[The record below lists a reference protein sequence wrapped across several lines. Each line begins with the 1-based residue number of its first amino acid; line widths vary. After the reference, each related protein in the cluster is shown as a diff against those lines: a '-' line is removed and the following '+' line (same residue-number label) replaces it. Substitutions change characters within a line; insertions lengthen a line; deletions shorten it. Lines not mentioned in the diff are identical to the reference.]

1 MKIKYG
7 AQATPGG
14 ALLISQSNIVTLV
27 MVNGDLFS
35 TGGASILLST
45 DTEGFWEYTWIP
57 TGSAAAGW
65 VLKPGPYQWS
75 LTYGGKVR
83 KGDTRSG
90 SLVGPNSLL
99 ELPELLP
106 LYGDYVVLGA
116 VTGDFVVSIGAGM
129 TVNVAAG
136 YGLVRGV
143 GVDNPSS
150 RALNIAAAHA
160 TLPRIDTVVLELVR
174 TVGTSEGKVTLKVV
188 TGTANASPVAPTL
201 TQDANTW
208 QAPLYDVRVN
218 ALAVTPTSVTDR
230 RGVPATTVSR
240 NPTLLPVLRT
250 SPGATSLTTTP
261 TTVAALQHSVT
272 LVSGVWYEVFCEA
285 TMQVASPGGFS
296 AVMACFIEG
305 TANAGASQSLASL
318 TPEALENA
326 HSRSVLGTGAAI
338 TCGVL
343 LSELGGDA
351 LYYSGVCSVIAVPR
365 T

>member
-1 MKIKYG
+1 
-7 AQATPGG
+7 
-14 ALLISQSNIVTLV
+14 
-27 MVNGDLFS
+27 
-35 TGGASILLST
+35 
-45 DTEGFWEYTWIP
+45 
-57 TGSAAAGW
+57 
-65 VLKPGPYQWS
+65 
-75 LTYGGKVR
+75 
-83 KGDTRSG
+83 
-90 SLVGPNSLL
+90 
-99 ELPELLP
+99 
-106 LYGDYVVLGA
+106 

-326 HSRSVLGTGAAI
+326 HSRSVLGSGAAI

-351 LYYSGVCSVIAVPR
+351 PLLLRRLFGDRGASHMNIPSPAAANPLVAQGDGVWRMPDNHGLGPGFVTNLPTANKFWHGQFLRKAAGMYVCKAVGAGFAWQAVGFPGHHQG
-365 T
+365 